1 MQLGPVPAGMNN
13 RAADHSLPEGT
24 ARNIVNADVDA
35 AGRLRR
41 RAGLTK
47 VYPGVDVRDGY
58 SCPAGELFVESN
70 NLMQLNADNTAT
82 RL

>member
-1 MQLGPVPAGMNN
+1 MQLGPMPAGMNN

-47 VYPGVDVRDGY
+47 IG
-58 SCPAGELFVESN
+58 FVSHPE
-70 NLMQLNADNTAT
+70 
-82 RL
+82 RP